1 MNRIAVLPDSLAR
14 KIAAGEVI
22 ERPVSVAKELVENA
36 LDAGASA
43 IAVDLGAGG
52 KALLRVRDDGC
63 GMSRED
69 AALALVRYATS
80 KISRE
85 EDLFSIATLG
95 FRGEAL
101 ASIAAVSRFLLRTS
115 EGGDGPGT
123 LVESEPDGTVR
134 IQDFAF
140 PKGTEIEVRDLF
152 YNLPARKKFLRGD
165 SSELGLIVKMLSNIA
180 LAHPGLRLTVRHG
193 ARSVLDCPPV
203 GSLRERLFQLY
214 GRDVLEKLM
223 EVDLFDG
230 PFRFSGFVS
239 RPPYGRPDRRRQVF
253 FVNRRPVKDKILSA
267 ALHQAFSGL
276 LEKGLS
282 PEAFLL
288 VEIPF
293 GEVDVNVHP
302 AKTEVRFRDGQLFF
316 PLVRRAIERARTRVL
331 GVMDLSEIM
340 AGESGPP
347 SGARRGRDE
356 AGDASA
362 GPVAAL
368 GGQDRIPPRV
378 GEGSEPYAS
387 FPDVV
392 ELPLP
397 GKIPGPAEAPRV
409 LGQFGFAYI
418 LAEDAGDLL
427 IIDQHN
433 AHERVLYDRYLEID
447 REKKWPVKLSL
458 IPLVFELSPAQTISL
473 EAADPALRSSGFRIE
488 PMGGRSY
495 ALREY
500 PDVFQP
506 DEALAVV
513 LAAADESKRGEA
525 TPAKDRLLATMA
537 CKSAVKAGEAL
548 PREKM
553 EFLVRELFRTSNPGV
568 CPHGRP
574 VIVCITRSQIERG
587 IRRPASDPI
596 S

>member
-1 MNRIAVLPDSLAR
+1 MNRIAVLPDSLSR

-22 ERPVSVAKELVENA
+22 ERPVSVTKELVENA
-36 LDAGASA
+36 LDAGATA
-43 IAVDLGAGG
+43 IAVDLVAGG

-63 GMSRED
+63 GMSRAD
-69 AALALVRYATS
+69 AALALVRHATS
-80 KISRE
+80 KLSRE

-101 ASIAAVSRFLLRTS
+101 ASIAAVSRILLRTS
-115 EGGDGPGT
+115 EGGGDPGT
-123 LVESEPDGTVR
+123 LVESEPDGKVR
-134 IQDFAF
+134 VQDAAF

-152 YNLPARKKFLRGD
+152 HNLPARKKFLRGD

-193 ARSVLDCPPV
+193 PRTVLDCPPV
-203 GSLRERLFQLY
+203 GSLRERLYQLY
-214 GRDVLEKLM
+214 GKDVLEKLM
-223 EVDLFDG
+223 EVDLSDG
-230 PFRFSGFVS
+230 PFRVSGFAS
-239 RPPYGRPDRRRQVF
+239 RPPYGRPDRSRQAF

-267 ALHQAFSGL
+267 ALQQAFSGL
-276 LEKGLS
+276 LEKGLF
-282 PEAFLL
+282 PEAFLF
-288 VEIPF
+288 VDVPF

-331 GVMDLSEIM
+331 GVMDLSEII
-340 AGESGPP
+340 AGESGLTF
-347 SGARRGRDE
+347 GAGTGRDE
-356 AGDASA
+356 AGDTAA
-362 GPVAAL
+362 GPAAVP
-368 GGQDRIPPRV
+368 GGKARVPFQV
-378 GEGSEPYAS
+378 GERNEPYAS
-387 FPDVV
+387 WPNVA
-392 ELPLP
+392 EPPLP
-397 GKIPGPAEAPRV
+397 GNIPGPAESPRV

-433 AHERVLYDRYLEID
+433 AHERVIYDRYLEID

-458 IPLVFELSPAQTISL
+458 IPLVFELSPAQTIGL
-473 EAADPALRSSGFRIE
+473 EAADPALCSSGFRIE

-506 DEALAVV
+506 EEALAVV
-513 LAAADESKRGEA
+513 LAAVDESKRGA
-525 TPAKDRLLATMA
+525 VTPAKDRLLATMA
-537 CKSAVKAGEAL
+537 CKSAVKAGESL

-574 VIVCITRSQIERG
+574 IIVRIPRSQIERG
-587 IRRPASDPI
+587 IRRPVSDPK